1 MTQDSNILI
10 MNTGSSSIKLA
21 RLVMPDETVVA
32 HGTVEAIGEKS
43 CRLSW
48 FEQGQEITFAI
59 SHSNHDVAMQ
69 AILRTMFLGVEKRL
83 ISAVGHRVVH
93 GGERFIEPTL
103 LNQSVID
110 EIERLSYLAP
120 LHNPANVLGIHAVI
134 KQLPNIPH
142 IAVFDTAFHH
152 SMPKEANLYAVPY
165 QWYQEYGVRRYGFHG
180 SSHRYVAEQ
189 ACNILKR
196 SFKHCK
202 LLTVHLGN
210 GCSAAAIS
218 DGFSIDTTM
227 GMTPLEGLVM
237 GTRSGDVDPSLH
249 AFMAQQTGMS
259 LVEVTNIL
267 NRESGLLGI
276 SGVSNDMRDLLKLAK
291 SGHQRAQLAI
301 DIFCYRLAKAL
312 AGLATTLGQLDA
324 IVFTGGIGEHASLI
338 REKTVARLS
347 IFGIKLDLERNRNH
361 GDQSDGLISKD
372 GTNIP
377 ILVIA
382 TNEEV
387 MIARHVYALIHKGE
401 EV

>member
-1 MTQDSNILI
+1 MIQDSNILI
-10 MNTGSSSIKLA
+10 MNTGSSSIKLT

-48 FEQGQEITFAI
+48 YEEDQEVTLDI
-59 SHSNHDVAMQ
+59 SESNHDVAMQ
-69 AILRTMFLGVEKRL
+69 AILETMFLGAEKSL

-93 GGERFIEPTL
+93 GGERFFEPTL
-103 LNQSVID
+103 LNKAVIE

-120 LHNPANVLGIHAVI
+120 LHNPANVLGIHVMM
-134 KQLPNIPH
+134 KLLPNIPH

-152 SMPKEANLYAVPY
+152 RMPKEAYLYAVPY
-165 QWYQEYGVRRYGFHG
+165 QWHETYGVRRYGFHG
-180 SSHRYVAEQ
+180 TSHQYVAEQ
-189 ACNILKR
+189 ACSVLKL
-196 SFKHCK
+196 SFENSKM
-202 LLTVHLGN
+202 LTVHLGN
-210 GCSAAAIS
+210 GCSASAIS

-259 LVEVTNIL
+259 LAEITNIL

-276 SGVSNDMRDLLKLAK
+276 SGVSNDMRNLLKLAK
-291 SGHQRAQLAI
+291 GGHQRAQFAI
-301 DIFCYRLAKAL
+301 DVFCYRLAKSL

-324 IVFTGGIGEHASLI
+324 IVFTGGIGEHAPLI
-338 REKTVARLS
+338 REKTVARLAV
-347 IFGIKLDLERNRNH
+347 FGIKLDLERNRNH
-361 GDQSDGLISKD
+361 GDQSDGVISKD
-372 GTNIP
+372 GANIP